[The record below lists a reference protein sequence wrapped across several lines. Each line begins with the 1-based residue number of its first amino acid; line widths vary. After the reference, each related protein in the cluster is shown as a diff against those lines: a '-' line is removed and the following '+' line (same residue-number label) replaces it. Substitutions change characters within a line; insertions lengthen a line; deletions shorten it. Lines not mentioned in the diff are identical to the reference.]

1 MNTPSQTAR
10 PTVPPG
16 YSEAFHRAQLLGEE
30 ALQLF
35 FDTIARSQADQVSR
49 RLAASVEGNTAATVF
64 RAPNGLRLV
73 FGSNVPPRRRRELQD
88 AGYRLL
94 T

>member
-1 MNTPSQTAR
+1 MNTPSQTTR
-10 PTVPPG
+10 RTVPPG

-30 ALQLF
+30 ALQLL
-35 FDTIARSQADQVSR
+35 FDSIAKSQAGQVSL

-64 RAPNGLRLV
+64 SAPNGLRLV
-73 FGSNVPPRRRRELQD
+73 FGSNVPPRRRRELD
-88 AGYRLL
+88 EAGYRLL